1 MSSETDSLGD
11 RPGLGDK
18 GEKVSNVN
26 DESFALGPWVYCDG
40 FKNRG
45 SKKGFQTC
53 GNNELVISLRF
64 YGTPEWICLVCK
76 VEFRRE
82 IGRGREKGCPRGG

>member
-1 MSSETDSLGD
+1 MEEA
-11 RPGLGDK
+11 K
-18 GEKVSNVN
+18 I
-26 DESFALGPWVYCDG
+26 
-40 FKNRG
+40 
-45 SKKGFQTC
+45 GFQTC

-82 IGRGREKGCPRGG
+82 IGRGIEKGCPRGG